1 MKKYNLTEWSI
12 APYYPYTTFRQK
24 NTETDILN
32 TAILPPIPAT
42 VPGSIYK
49 TLEKAGIIEDPYFEM
64 NSLKA
69 QWVSN
74 HWWYYDTVIELHPN
88 GNRIELVADGRFI
101 DIELQGDDG
110 KNTYQNKIRLPVKQE
125 NGLCSDEGLKGFY

>member
-1 MKKYNLTEWSI
+1 MKKYSLTDWYI

-32 TAILPPIPAT
+32 TAILPPIQAT

-49 TLEKAGIIEDPYFEM
+49 TLENAGIIEDPYFEM

-74 HWWYYDTVIELHPN
+74 HWWYYDTTIELHPS
-88 GNRIELVADGRFI
+88 GKKLELVL
-101 DIELQGDDG
+101 E
-110 KNTYQNKIRLPVKQE
+110 
-125 NGLCSDEGLKGFY
+125 